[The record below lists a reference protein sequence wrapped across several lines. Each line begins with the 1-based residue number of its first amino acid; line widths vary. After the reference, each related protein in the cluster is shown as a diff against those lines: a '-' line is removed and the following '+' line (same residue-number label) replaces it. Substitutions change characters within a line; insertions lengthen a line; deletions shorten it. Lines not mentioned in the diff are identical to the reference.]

1 MSQTGEAAEQIVNM
15 ATNVTVKGVECVSNL
30 AGRGALSL
38 ATFLIAALK
47 DEKRVSGKTRMR
59 SFRGKP
65 TRVFV
70 IRQNELKTFTQEA
83 KKYGILYAVILDKRN
98 KDGLCDIVVNAED
111 AGRVNRIADRF
122 ALSTVDVEKIREDII
137 KARKL
142 AAEQADKQDGAGKQ
156 QERPDPASDKA
167 HTIAENELDE
177 MLGAPTRD
185 KSAQPVQ
192 VANENP
198 TTPRKERSS
207 PSGPISAP
215 RSNTDRALDAPT
227 RPSVRKEINK
237 IKEQRGMGEKQ
248 PERQQQQHS
257 APKKKKS
264 KQKTKGR

>member
-15 ATNVTVKGVECVSNL
+15 ATNVTVKGVECMTNL
-30 AGRGALSL
+30 AGKGALSL

-70 IRQNELKTFTQEA
+70 IRQSELKTFTQEA
-83 KKYGILYAVILDKRN
+83 KKYGILYAAILDKRN

-142 AAEQADKQDGAGKQ
+142 AAEQADKQPDANKQ

-167 HTIAENELDE
+167 HTVAETELDQ
-177 MLGAPTRD
+177 MLGAP
-185 KSAQPVQ
+185 A
-192 VANENP
+192 

-207 PSGPISAP
+207 PSGPTSAP
-215 RSNTDRALDAPT
+215 RSNTDKALDEPA

-237 IKEQRGMGEKQ
+237 IKAQRGMGEKQ
-248 PERQQQQHS
+248 PERRQQQHS

>member
-15 ATNVTVKGVECVSNL
+15 ATNVTVKGVECMTNL
-30 AGRGALSL
+30 AGKGALSL

-70 IRQNELKTFTQEA
+70 IRQSELKTFTQEA
-83 KKYGILYAVILDKRN
+83 KKYGILYAAILDKRN

-142 AAEQADKQDGAGKQ
+142 AAEQADKQPDANKQ
-156 QERPDPASDKA
+156 QERPDPASD
-167 HTIAENELDE
+167 
-177 MLGAPTRD
+177 R
-185 KSAQPVQ
+185 SARSCRQ
-192 VANENP
+192 
-198 TTPRKERSS
+198 RK
-207 PSGPISAP
+207 PY
-215 RSNTDRALDAPT
+215 DAPEGEKF
-227 RPSVRKEINK
+227 SVRAYIRA
-237 IKEQRGMGEKQ
+237 QKQ
-248 PERQQQQHS
+248 YR
-257 APKKKKS
+257 
-264 KQKTKGR
+264 

>member
-1 MSQTGEAAEQIVNM
+1 MVTNM
-15 ATNVTVKGVECVSNL
+15 TVKGVECVSNL

-70 IRQNELKTFTQEA
+70 IRQSELKTFTQEA
-83 KKYGILYAVILDKRN
+83 KKYGILYAAILDKRN

-142 AAEQADKQDGAGKQ
+142 AAEQADRQPDADKQH
-156 QERPDPASDKA
+156 ERPDPASDKN
-167 HTIAENELDE
+167 HTVKETELDQ
-177 MLGAPTRD
+177 MLGTPALEN
-185 KSAQPVQ
+185 PVQ
-192 VANENP
+192 VAKENP

-207 PSGPISAP
+207 PSGPTSAP
-215 RSNTDRALDAPT
+215 RNNTDKALYAPT

-237 IKEQRGMGEKQ
+237 IKEQRSMGEKQ
-248 PERQQQQHS
+248 PERRQQQHS

-264 KQKTKGR
+264 KRKTKGR